1 MRRIAAVIAPLLLAC
16 GTALAADLRP
26 PLREPAVP
34 VPLPNWTGFYIGAN
48 AGGGMGV
55 GHSDFSIS
63 GGPVFASVNNSLS
76 GAIGGGQVGYN
87 WQSGSL
93 VFGAET
99 DFQASGLRG
108 QIDTPCAPGLCG
120 LPLTASFG
128 QEVTWFGT
136 VRGRLGYAAAGWMI
150 YGTGGFAYG
159 QLDTD
164 ASATAG
170 ALTATFSARET
181 LTGWTAGGGIEVA
194 LAPGWSAK
202 VEYLYLDLG
211 ESNRTWL
218 LTGLPAITDN
228 TDLTMSVVRAGVNF
242 RF

>member
-1 MRRIAAVIAPLLLAC
+1 MRRIAIATAPLLLMCSA
-16 GTALAADLRP
+16 APAADLQQP
-26 PLREPAVP
+26 FVPAP
-34 VPLPNWTGFYIGAN
+34 IAAPLPNWSGFYVGVN

-55 GHSDFSIS
+55 GHSDFSIA
-63 GGPVFASVNNSLS
+63 GGPAFASVNNSLS
-76 GAIGGGQVGYN
+76 GAIGGGQIGYN
-87 WQSGSL
+87 WQSGAF
-93 VFGAET
+93 VFGVET
-99 DFQASGLRG
+99 DFQGSGLRG

-120 LPLTASFG
+120 LPLTASFR

-170 ALTATFSARET
+170 ALTATFSAHET

-211 ESNRTWL
+211 ESNRNWV
-218 LTGLPAITDN
+218 LTGLPAITDR